1 MVLQKEG
8 EKQRER
14 EKEKKKIANLHK
26 TINNKQDLQMK
37 LWQMVLEKEREKQRE
52 REYYEIN
59 GKKLA
64 PGNYAQVDIGDGFSG
79 RRIRN

>member
-1 MVLQKEG
+1 
-8 EKQRER
+8 
-14 EKEKKKIANLHK
+14 
-26 TINNKQDLQMK
+26 MK